1 MVCRIL
7 MANAK
12 ILSEQ
17 VLPDPLE
24 GAMPPSLKRLHHLDL
39 EDGDDDDDGEG
50 VNNDDLKTCLS
61 QWLKSN
67 KKPKVF
73 IDL

>member
-1 MVCRIL
+1 
-7 MANAK
+7 MANAR

-24 GAMPPSLKRLHHLDL
+24 GAMPPSLKRLRHRGL
-39 EDGDDDDDGEG
+39 EDGDDDDDDSEG
-50 VNNDDLKTCLS
+50 VNSKDLKTCLS

-67 KKPKVF
+67 KKPKVR
-73 IDL
+73 